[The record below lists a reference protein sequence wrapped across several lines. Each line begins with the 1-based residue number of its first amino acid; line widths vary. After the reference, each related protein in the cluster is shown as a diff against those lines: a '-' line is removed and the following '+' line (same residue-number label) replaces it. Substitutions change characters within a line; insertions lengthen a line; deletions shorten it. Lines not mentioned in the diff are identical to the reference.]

1 MTLHKSSFVMGL
13 SAGIAFVA
21 LSALPVIASAGPI
34 TPHYGYQ
41 YRGGDW
47 NSYRDSND
55 NYDGNGQGGQNDQG
69 NTYGDGPPN
78 DGNQGNGGNN
88 SGGNHH
94 SGDGDGSGSCNTD
107 PPSGAVPE
115 PATWTLILAG
125 MVALV
130 AARRRRLTAALGLE
144 GKISG

>member
-1 MTLHKSSFVMGL
+1 MGL

-41 YRGGDW
+41 FRGGDW

-55 NYDGNGQGGQNDQG
+55 NYQGDGQGGQNDG
-69 NTYGDGPPN
+69 TNTYGDGPPN
-78 DGNQGNGGNN
+78 DGNQGNGGNHN
-88 SGGNHH
+88 
-94 SGDGDGSGSCNTD
+94 SGDGNGSGSCNTD

-130 AARRRRLTAALGLE
+130 AARRRRLTTALGLE